1 MGLSHMTL
9 EYVGISCRLQ
19 WGHGGTDKGG
29 VGSTGQSP
37 TTEIGGSMSY
47 TSSRGFLGCSSE
59 EPPGDVSCQGLGG
72 CRCGNL
78 GYGKLHH
85 VGNTG
90 SDS

>member
-9 EYVGISCRLQ
+9 EHVGISCRLQ

-47 TSSRGFLGCSSE
+47 TSSR
-59 EPPGDVSCQGLGG
+59 VMYRVRGLVAADAGILVTAN
-72 CRCGNL
+72 CIM
-78 GYGKLHH
+78 
-85 VGNTG
+85 
-90 SDS
+90 

>member
-37 TTEIGGSMSY
+37 TTEIGGSVSY
-47 TSSRGFLGCSSE
+47 TSSRGFLGCSGGASGAACV
-59 EPPGDVSCQGLGG
+59 PSVSIIA
-72 CRCGNL
+72 
-78 GYGKLHH
+78 YT
-85 VGNTG
+85 V
-90 SDS
+90 S